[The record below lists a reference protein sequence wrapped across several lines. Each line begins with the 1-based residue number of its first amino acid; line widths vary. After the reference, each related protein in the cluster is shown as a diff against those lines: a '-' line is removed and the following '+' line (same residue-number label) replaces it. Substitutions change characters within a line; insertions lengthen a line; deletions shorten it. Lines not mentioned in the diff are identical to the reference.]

1 MVKPR
6 MSLLNRAGSC
16 SFHLLQN
23 PILLITPIT
32 GHVRRLSL
40 KKGMGNFATSSDI
53 PELLWCLGV
62 VGETGSIQSSRKST
76 MAGLCVFMYTQALI
90 LSRNLTSRYVIVLS
104 CMCDSQLR
112 LAAFRNFVW
121 RVSPFN

>member
-1 MVKPR
+1 MSTVSGETNTMNMTEFTGMHVTARSLSGEKIYFAITKNKNRIVKPR
-6 MSLLNRAGSC
+6 MSLLNRAVAC
-16 SFHLLQN
+16 SLHLIQN

-62 VGETGSIQSSRKST
+62 VGET
-76 MAGLCVFMYTQALI
+76 
-90 LSRNLTSRYVIVLS
+90 
-104 CMCDSQLR
+104 
-112 LAAFRNFVW
+112 
-121 RVSPFN
+121 